1 MWLSLFPSKSH
12 VSTPGCPHD
21 LKLLPK
27 DTGKCSPRLSVL
39 TIRKCITDKLAYVA
53 KERNHP
59 KGLKGE
65 NF

>member
-1 MWLSLFPSKSH
+1 MWLSLFPSKSQA
-12 VSTPGCPHD
+12 STPGCQHD
-21 LKLLPK
+21 LKLPPK
-27 DTGKCSPRLSVL
+27 DAGKCSPGLPVF

-53 KERNHP
+53 EERNHP